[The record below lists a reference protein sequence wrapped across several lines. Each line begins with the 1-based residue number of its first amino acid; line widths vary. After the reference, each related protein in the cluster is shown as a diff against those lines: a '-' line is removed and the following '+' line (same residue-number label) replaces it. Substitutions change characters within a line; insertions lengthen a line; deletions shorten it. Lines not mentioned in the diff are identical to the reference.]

1 MEWKDLALNI
11 YGKYRSTESKKKN
24 DFKYLI
30 TRKGFAFERFYP
42 VIISLSKPDPVE
54 LSNMM
59 DGTMTTL
66 DTHFK
71 R

>member
-1 MEWKDLALNI
+1 MKRPCPKYLREISI
-11 YGKYRSTESKKKN
+11 YRKQKKN